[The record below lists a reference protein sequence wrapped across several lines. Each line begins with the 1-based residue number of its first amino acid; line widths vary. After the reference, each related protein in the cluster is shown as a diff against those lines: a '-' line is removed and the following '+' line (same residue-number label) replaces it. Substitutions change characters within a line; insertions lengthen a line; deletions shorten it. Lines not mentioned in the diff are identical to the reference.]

1 MRINATLLLAA
12 IPVAAFVE
20 ADAFVSHPSPTT
32 LTPKRSHQQKLPRT
46 SASATTSTN
55 NKQRMESWSNTAL
68 EMSGG
73 DGEAAVSTDGT
84 ATIPNEVFNLI
95 KSIVGAGVLSL
106 PAGAF
111 IFIIYYVI
119 SNQSNKNIK
128 N

>member
-1 MRINATLLLAA
+1 MKRDLSTPFCKNF
-12 IPVAAFVE
+12 FV
-20 ADAFVSHPSPTT
+20 DYT
-32 LTPKRSHQQKLPRT
+32 
-46 SASATTSTN
+46 
-55 NKQRMESWSNTAL
+55 WSNTAL